1 MSSRKYTDRCTFI
14 VNMTMV
20 SDRTAAPS
28 PAERIL
34 AAADRLFYE
43 QGIRSVGVDA
53 VAAEAGVS
61 KRTLYNYY
69 ATKDDL
75 IAAYL
80 VARFKQFAPSDE
92 PAREQLLGYFEYVER
107 VLASPGFRGCPY
119 VNAVTELSDPKHPAA
134 GIAMQFKQQRRAWI
148 RALLERLGANDADAL
163 ATQLQ
168 LLAEGAFCSVLLRA
182 DPALA
187 RAARAAAEVLIDASV
202 EPSAHA
208 RARSATRTR
217 KPTTAARQSRHRA
230 RAKVRP
236 S

>member
-1 MSSRKYTDRCTFI
+1 
-14 VNMTMV
+14 MV
-20 SDRTAAPS
+20 PQGTAAPS

-43 QGIRSVGVDA
+43 QGIRAVGVDA
-53 VAAEAGVS
+53 VAAGAGVS

-80 VARFKQFAPSDE
+80 VARFKQLAPSDA
-92 PAREQLLGYFEYVER
+92 PAREQLLGYFDYVER

-119 VNAVTELSDPKHPAA
+119 VNAVTELSDPKHPAV
-134 GIAMQFKQQRRAWI
+134 GIAMQFKRQRRDWI
-148 RALLERLGANDADAL
+148 RALLERLGAKDAGAL

-168 LLAEGAFCSVLLRA
+168 LLAEGAFSSVLVRA

-187 RAARAAAEVLIDASV
+187 RAARAAAQVLIDAAV
-202 EPSAHA
+202 EPSAQA
-208 RARSATRTR
+208 RARTATRTR
-217 KPTTAARQSRHRA
+217 KPTTAARLSRRRA
-230 RAKVRP
+230 GAKARR

>member
-1 MSSRKYTDRCTFI
+1 MSKTRP
-14 VNMTMV
+14 
-20 SDRTAAPS
+20 PS

-43 QGIRSVGVDA
+43 QGIRAVGVDA
-53 VAAEAGVS
+53 IAAEAEVS

-80 VARFKQFAPSDE
+80 VARFKHIAPSE
-92 PAREQLLGYFEYVER
+92 APAREQILGYFDHLER
-107 VLASPGFRGCPY
+107 AFASPSFRGCPY
-119 VNAVTELSDPKHPAA
+119 VNAVAELSDPKHPAA
-134 GIAMQFKQQRRAWI
+134 GIALQFKEQRRQWM
-148 RALLERLGANDADAL
+148 RVLLERLRANKADAL

-168 LLAEGAFCSVLLRA
+168 LLAEGALSAALVRG

-202 EPSAHA
+202 KPSADT
-208 RARSATRTR
+208 RAGKST
-217 KPTTAARQSRHRA
+217 SHRRGKQRE
-230 RAKVRP
+230 RAP
-236 S
+236 SLRD

>member
-1 MSSRKYTDRCTFI
+1 
-14 VNMTMV
+14 MV
-20 SDRTAAPS
+20 PQGTAASS

-34 AAADRLFYE
+34 AAADRLFYDH
-43 QGIRSVGVDA
+43 GIRAVGVDA

-80 VARFKQFAPSDE
+80 VARFKQLAPSDA
-92 PAREQLLGYFEYVER
+92 PAREQLLGYFDYVER
-107 VLASPGFRGCPY
+107 VLATPGFRGCPY
-119 VNAVTELSDPKHPAA
+119 VNAVTELSDPKHPAV
-134 GIAMQFKQQRRAWI
+134 GIAMQFKRQRREWI

-168 LLAEGAFCSVLLRA
+168 LLAEGAFSSVLVRA

-208 RARSATRTR
+208 RARSATR
-217 KPTTAARQSRHRA
+217 KPTTAARLSRHRA
-230 RAKVRP
+230 RAKVRR